1 MNNRQ
6 SFIILMA
13 ALAVATGAS
22 AETYVWTGALDSSWS
37 VSQNWQPQ
45 GVPNASTAFAR
56 IDADPGK
63 TSQVS
68 LSDTSTSYSL
78 GGLMIDADDSLS
90 VGNGCVL
97 TLFSTGGLTNNG
109 ALRVNAGG
117 SYTYLRFNGSQT
129 LFGAGELVL
138 NDNSLNLVQL
148 LGTQPV
154 LTQAAGHTLRGAG
167 QLLYNTGDLINEG
180 TVLAQGV
187 NALKI
192 DPRNAF
198 VNRGTLRAEG
208 AGGLELDAAAYTN
221 TGHTVEAGDGS
232 KVVLK
237 YGARLAGGTLMTE
250 GTGRIWPQDGAYLQG
265 GVRLAAGCVVTQA
278 SGAAVTVLDGLTND
292 GLWNVGSSD
301 NYTYLTFSG
310 TQTLGGGGALVLS
323 DRIYNLV
330 QTGSGNTLT
339 HAAGHTIRGAGL
351 LLYNAGN
358 LINDGAVLAQGVNA
372 LKIDPLNVFVNRGT
386 LRAEGAGG
394 LILEAGVYTNAANTL
409 TALDGSKIVLNAGA
423 RLVGG
428 TLRTEGSSRV
438 IPQEMSIFDGVT
450 LDAGCVVTQANYV
463 SVTVLDGLANDG
475 AWNIGASINYTYLT
489 FSGSQTLSGAGELV
503 LSDSKFNLVQTGSGQ
518 TLTHASGHT
527 IRGAGHL
534 LYNAGNLV
542 NEGVILAQGSNA
554 LQIDPLNVFVN
565 LGTLRAEGAGGLILG
580 SGVYTNTANT
590 LTALDGSR
598 IELNTSARLVGGTLR
613 TEGSARV
620 IPQELSIFDGVTLDA
635 GCVVTQANA
644 IVLTVTGGLEN
655 NGRWNIGAAGNY
667 TYLKF
672 DGSQTLGGTGELVLS
687 DSKYNVVRCGAGGQT
702 LTHAGGHTI
711 RGCGYLLDNV
721 GSLDNYGRI
730 LATGPAR
737 LVVNPSGAFRNLAG
751 GVLGGT
757 GVFEFPFNLGDNA
770 GTLAPGLSAGTLTL
784 IGNVSNAGS
793 ALLDLELGGVE
804 TNAFDR
810 LVVQGALALGGSLRV
825 TLLDGCVP
833 APGETFSVVL
843 ADGLSGVFVNAVPVL
858 GGTAV
863 AADLGGVRADVT
875 YDCASIPRRVLLSN
889 VEALG
894 PGPLEIAAFDGTAD
908 GRSVTVESSASALYT
923 LQRRTELV
931 AGAWA
936 DVPGCINVS
945 GTGGSL
951 TLTDTNT
958 PVPPTCFYR
967 LLREP

>member
-6 SFIILMA
+6 TFIILMA
-13 ALAVATGAS
+13 VLAVATGAS
-22 AETYVWTGALDSSWS
+22 AENYVWTGAFDSSWN

-97 TLFSTGGLTNNG
+97 TLFSGGGLTNNG
-109 ALRVNAGG
+109 ALRVNAGV
-117 SYTYLRFNGSQT
+117 SYTYLQFNGSQT
-129 LFGAGELVL
+129 LLGAGELVL
-138 NDNSLNLVQL
+138 KDNSLNLVQL

-167 QLLYNTGDLINEG
+167 LLLYNTGDFVNEG
-180 TVLAQGV
+180 VVLAQG
-187 NALKI
+187 AKTLRI
-192 DPRNAF
+192 DPLNAF

-208 AGGLELDAAAYTN
+208 AGGLELDTAAYTN
-221 TGHTVEAGDGS
+221 TGHAVVAAEGS

-237 YGARLAGGTLMTE
+237 YGARLVGGTLTTE
-250 GTGRIWPQDGAYLQG
+250 GTGRIWPQDGSYLQG
-265 GVRLAAGCVVTQA
+265 GVSLAAGCVVTQA
-278 SGAAVTVLDGLTND
+278 NGAVVTVLDGLTND

-310 TQTLGGGGALVLS
+310 SQTLGGGGALVLS

-351 LLYNAGN
+351 LLYNTGN
-358 LINDGAVLAQGVNA
+358 LIND
-372 LKIDPLNVFVNRGT
+372 
-386 LRAEGAGG
+386 
-394 LILEAGVYTNAANTL
+394 
-409 TALDGSKIVLNAGA
+409 
-423 RLVGG
+423 
-428 TLRTEGSSRV
+428 
-438 IPQEMSIFDGVT
+438 
-450 LDAGCVVTQANYV
+450 
-463 SVTVLDGLANDG
+463 
-475 AWNIGASINYTYLT
+475 
-489 FSGSQTLSGAGELV
+489 
-503 LSDSKFNLVQTGSGQ
+503 
-518 TLTHASGHT
+518 
-527 IRGAGHL
+527 
-534 LYNAGNLV
+534 
-542 NEGVILAQGSNA
+542 GVILAQGSNA

-565 LGTLRAEGAGGLILG
+565 RGTLRAEGAGGLILG

-590 LTALDGSR
+590 LTALDGSK

-613 TEGSARV
+613 SEGSARV
-620 IPQELSIFDGVTLDA
+620 ILQELSIFDGVTLDA

-737 LVVNPSGAFRNLAG
+737 LVVNPSGAFRNRAG

-770 GTLAPGLSAGTLTL
+770 GTFVPGLPAGTLTV
-784 IGNVSNAGS
+784 IGNVSNAGT
-793 ALLDLELGGVE
+793 AFLDLELGGVE

-810 LVVQGALALGGSLRV
+810 LVVQGVLTLGGILRV

-833 APGETFSVVL
+833 APGDTFAVVL

-858 GGTAV
+858 GDTAV

-894 PGPLEIAAFDGTAD
+894 SGPLEIAAFDGTAD

-931 AGAWA
+931 SGAWA
-936 DVPGCINVS
+936 DVPGCVNVP
-945 GTGGSL
+945 GTGGRL
-951 TLTDTNT
+951 TLSDTNT
-958 PVPPTCFYR
+958 PAPPTCFYR